1 MLKHNDIYMYIMKNI
16 TVIGVGRLGLGLA
29 LLIEKAGFNVCGV
42 DVFPSY
48 VKSLNDKTFKTKEPE
63 YESLLNNSKNF
74 KATTDLKEGLNH
86 SDIIFII
93 VPTPNGGGERFY
105 DHSILSNLLL
115 KINKHKVK
123 NKSLIIGCTV
133 MPGYIKD
140 IAELL
145 VKDCENT
152 TINYNPEFIAQGEIV
167 KGFRNPD
174 IILIGT
180 NDATLGDKLKEIYK
194 NIAET
199 NPRYCVLKPIEAE
212 MVKIS
217 INGFITTKLSFANM
231 ISDACD
237 RLGADK
243 NVVLKSVGGDSR
255 IGNKYFNPGYSFGGP
270 CFPRD
275 TKALKRII
283 DSVDINSDL
292 LDATT
297 KYNEEHS
304 LFQTKQLLKEEKI
317 EYVIEDICYK
327 EGSKIPIIEE
337 SAKLK
342 IAKNLVKAGKKVI
355 IKDEQ
360 HMIDEVIKEYGNL
373 FEYKLK

>member
-1 MLKHNDIYMYIMKNI
+1 MENKNI

-42 DVFPSY
+42 DIFPDY
-48 VKSLNDKTFKTKEPE
+48 VNSLNDKTFKTKEPE
-63 YESLLNNSKNF
+63 YEDLLKNSKNF
-74 KATTDLKEGLNH
+74 QATTDLKKGLAH
-86 SDIIFII
+86 SDMVFII

-140 IAELL
+140 IAQLL

-199 NPRYCVLKPIEAE
+199 NPRYCILKPIEAE

-231 ISDACD
+231 ISDVCD

-243 NVVLKSVGGDSR
+243 SAVLKSIGGDSR

-275 TKALKRII
+275 TKALKRIV

-292 LDATT
+292 LHATT

>member
-1 MLKHNDIYMYIMKNI
+1 MKNKNI

-42 DVFPSY
+42 DILPSY

-63 YESLLNNSKNF
+63 YELLLKNSINF
-74 KATTDLKEGLNH
+74 KATTNLKEGLDH
-86 SDIIFII
+86 SDIVFII

-133 MPGYIKD
+133 MPGYIRD
-140 IAELL
+140 IAKLL
-145 VKDCENT
+145 TKDCENT
-152 TINYNPEFIAQGEIV
+152 TVNYNPEFIAQGEIV

-180 NDATLGDKLKEIYK
+180 NDETLGDKLKEIYK
-194 NIAET
+194 NITLTE
-199 NPRYCVLKPIEAE
+199 PKYCILKPIEAE

-231 ISDACD
+231 ISDVCD
-237 RLGADK
+237 KLGADK
-243 NVVLKSVGGDSR
+243 NKVLTSVGGDSR
-255 IGNKYFNPGYSFGGP
+255 IGNKYFKPGYSFGGP

-275 TKALKRII
+275 TKALKKVV
-283 DSVDINSDL
+283 DSVNLNSDL
-292 LDATT
+292 LASTT

-304 LFQTKQLLKEEKI
+304 LYQTNELLKEGKE
-317 EYVIEDICYK
+317 EYTIEDICYK
-327 EGSKIPIIEE
+327 ENSKIPIIEE

-342 IAKNLVKAGKKVI
+342 IARNLVKFGKKVT
-355 IKDEQ
+355 IKDEP
-360 HMIDEVIKEYGNL
+360 HMIDEVIKEFGNL
-373 FEYKLK
+373 FEYELK

>member
-1 MLKHNDIYMYIMKNI
+1 MENKNI

-74 KATTDLKEGLNH
+74 KATTDLQEGLNH

-199 NPRYCVLKPIEAE
+199 NPRYCILKPIEAE

-231 ISDACD
+231 ISDVCD

-243 NVVLKSVGGDSR
+243 SAVLKSIGGDSR

-275 TKALKRII
+275 TKALKRIV

-292 LDATT
+292 LHATT

-304 LFQTKQLLKEEKI
+304 LFQTNQLLREGKEAYI
-317 EYVIEDICYK
+317 IEDICYK

-337 SAKLK
+337 SSKLK

-373 FEYKLK
+373 FEYELK

>member
-1 MLKHNDIYMYIMKNI
+1 MSDKNI
-16 TVIGVGRLGLGLA
+16 TVLGIGKLGLGLA

-42 DVFPSY
+42 DIYPSY
-48 VKSLNDKTFKTKEPE
+48 VEKLNNKTFMTKEPE
-63 YESLLNNSKNF
+63 YEELLKNSKNF
-74 KATTDLKEGLNH
+74 YATTDLLKGLNH

-115 KINKHKVK
+115 KINKYKVK
-123 NKSLIIGCTV
+123 NKSFIIGCTV
-133 MPGYIKD
+133 MPGYIRD
-140 IAELL
+140 IAKLL
-145 VKDCENT
+145 IKDCENT
-152 TINYNPEFIAQGEIV
+152 NVSYNPEFIAQGEII

-180 NDATLGDKLKEIYK
+180 DDDTLGRKLEKIYK

-199 NPRYCVLKPIEAE
+199 NPRYCILTPIEAE

-231 ISDACD
+231 ISDVCD
-237 RLGADK
+237 NLGADK
-243 NVVLKSVGGDSR
+243 NKVLKSIGGDSR

-275 TKALKRII
+275 TKALKQIV
-283 DSVDINSDL
+283 DSVNLNSDL
-292 LDATT
+292 LVATT

-304 LFQTKQLLKEEKI
+304 MFLTNQLLENGKEEYI
-317 EYVIEDICYK
+317 IEDICYK

-342 IAKNLVKAGKKVI
+342 IARNLVKAGKKVTI
-355 IKDEQ
+355 RDES
-360 HMIDEVIKEYGNL
+360 HMIDEVIKEYGNMFD
-373 FEYKLK
+373 FEIK

>member
-1 MLKHNDIYMYIMKNI
+1 MVIKNI
-16 TVIGVGRLGLGLA
+16 TVIGIGRLGLGLA
-29 LLIEKAGFNVCGV
+29 LLIENAGFNVCGV
-42 DVFPSY
+42 DIFPSY

-63 YESLLNNSKNF
+63 YESLLKNSKNF
-74 KATTDLKEGLNH
+74 KATTDLQEGLNH

-93 VPTPNGGGERFY
+93 VPTPNRGGDRFY

-115 KINKHKVK
+115 KINKHKIK

-133 MPGYIKD
+133 MPGYIRD
-140 IAELL
+140 IANLII
-145 VKDCENT
+145 KDCENT

-180 NDATLGDKLKEIYK
+180 NDDTLGDKLKEIYK
-194 NIAET
+194 NIACT
-199 NPRYCVLKPIEAE
+199 DPKYCILKPIEAE

-231 ISDACD
+231 ISDVCD

-243 NVVLKSVGGDSR
+243 NIVLKSIGRDSR

-275 TKALKRII
+275 TKALKQVI
-283 DSVDINSDL
+283 DSVNINSDL

-304 LFQTKQLLKEEKI
+304 LFQTNQLLKEGKEA
-317 EYVIEDICYK
+317 YVIEDICYK

-355 IKDEQ
+355 IKDES

-373 FEYKLK
+373 FEYELK